1 MKKIGSDK
9 DLGNV
14 EKRQLF
20 IAFVMIIIFVSPLF
34 ILGEDAHIRV
44 HDNLDSNLAW
54 YKVLAN
60 SEQLFGSVDATIPQ
74 IINGLPRYAFGSEW
88 TGIVLL
94 HALFQ
99 TMTAYAISQTI
110 TRVFAFIGM
119 YLLLK
124 DFFIKDKKAHL
135 ITVGVALTFALTPFW
150 PSGML
155 STLGHPLAL
164 WAFLK
169 IRQGKDTWKE
179 WVTICL
185 LPFYS
190 SIVLGFFFFLVAIF
204 IFWLV
209 DAIRKKQLN
218 GRFLF
223 SIILMGVIYLLVEYR
238 LVYATLFSDEVSH
251 RVEFISSRHE
261 LLRSLRLSLKNFV
274 FGHTHVMT
282 NHTIVILPILL
293 LVIGLIIL
301 RKQWRQE
308 KLILFLF
315 ILNYALSLWYAL
327 WFNVMWI
334 PLKEKIELL
343 TTFNFARFHF
353 LRPLIIYLSFGL
365 SLYYL
370 WRTGWRKIV
379 YIAIIGQILVLIP
392 FNEEI
397 HYRVIH
403 HMPSFREFYATELF
417 QEIKEYIGRP
427 QSEYRVVSIGL
438 HPAISQYNG
447 FYTLDTYSNFYPLRY
462 KYQFREIIAKELE
475 KNKKLRI
482 YFDEWGSRC
491 YVFVDE
497 LGKKYDFRKKSKRVI
512 QHLDM
517 NTDALYEMG
526 GRYIFSSL
534 PIENAH
540 ENNLIFEKS
549 FEHPESAWKVYLY
562 RVMLQNTS

>member
-1 MKKIGSDK
+1 M
-9 DLGNV
+9 
-14 EKRQLF
+14 
-20 IAFVMIIIFVSPLF
+20 
-34 ILGEDAHIRV
+34 
-44 HDNLDSNLAW
+44 
-54 YKVLAN
+54 
-60 SEQLFGSVDATIPQ
+60 
-74 IINGLPRYAFGSEW
+74 
-88 TGIVLL
+88 
-94 HALFQ
+94 
-99 TMTAYAISQTI
+99 
-110 TRVFAFIGM
+110 
-119 YLLLK
+119 
-124 DFFIKDKKAHL
+124 
-135 ITVGVALTFALTPFW
+135 
-150 PSGML
+150 
-155 STLGHPLAL
+155 
-164 WAFLK
+164 
-169 IRQGKDTWKE
+169 
-179 WVTICL
+179 
-185 LPFYS
+185 
-190 SIVLGFFFFLVAIF
+190 
-204 IFWLV
+204 
-209 DAIRKKQLN
+209 
-218 GRFLF
+218 
-223 SIILMGVIYLLVEYR
+223 
-238 LVYATLFSDEVSH
+238 
-251 RVEFISSRHE
+251 
-261 LLRSLRLSLKNFV
+261 
-274 FGHTHVMT
+274 
-282 NHTIVILPILL
+282 
-293 LVIGLIIL
+293 
-301 RKQWRQE
+301 
-308 KLILFLF
+308 
-315 ILNYALSLWYAL
+315 
-327 WFNVMWI
+327 
-334 PLKEKIELL
+334 
-343 TTFNFARFHF
+343 
-353 LRPLIIYLSFGL
+353 
-365 SLYYL
+365 
-370 WRTGWRKIV
+370 

-462 KYQFREIIAKELE
+462 KYQFREIIANELE